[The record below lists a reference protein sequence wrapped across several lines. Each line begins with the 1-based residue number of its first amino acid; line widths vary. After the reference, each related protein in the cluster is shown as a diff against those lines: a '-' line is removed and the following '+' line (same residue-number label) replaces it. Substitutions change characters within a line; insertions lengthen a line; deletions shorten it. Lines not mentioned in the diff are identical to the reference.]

1 MLNFFNY
8 RREVREE
15 KRLRLQEPGD
25 QASVKDVSE
34 GSEDFEQTSLE
45 QTKEQLSDKQK
56 DMLRSMKKS
65 LKDGIFDLRY
75 QDRSFTK
82 RATPFMFP
90 DA

>member
-15 KRLRLQEPGD
+15 KRLRMQEPGD

-45 QTKEQLSDKQK
+45 
-56 DMLRSMKKS
+56 
-65 LKDGIFDLRY
+65 
-75 QDRSFTK
+75 
-82 RATPFMFP
+82 
-90 DA
+90 